1 MFHPETT
8 GASFLKIT
16 LSALTLSTSV
26 FFSCGPVFGNPEPL
40 RGQGWGGGRGWGRG
54 ARRGGG
60 AELGRGFPAHP
71 RKTKQKP
78 QNSAVVPPPPTR
90 PHSVLSETS
99 VQAVQPPFSVLLWG
113 LAKAEMSGSV
123 FCLKYKEEQ

>member
-1 MFHPETT
+1 M
-8 GASFLKIT
+8 GQSSVT
-16 LSALTLSTSV
+16 LNH
-26 FFSCGPVFGNPEPL
+26 CGGRAGV
-40 RGQGWGGGRGWGRG
+40 GGGAGAGGAGGGPGAGGPRG
-54 ARRGGG
+54 GGG